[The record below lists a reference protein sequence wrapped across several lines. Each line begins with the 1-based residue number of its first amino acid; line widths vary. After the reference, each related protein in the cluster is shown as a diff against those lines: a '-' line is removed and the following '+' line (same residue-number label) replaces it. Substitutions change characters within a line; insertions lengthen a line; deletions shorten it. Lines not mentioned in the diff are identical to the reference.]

1 MVRALIILLSLLT
14 ASAAS
19 AQVAPQRIVTP
30 VDPLAMGT
38 DDFTRLAD
46 PALWDG
52 LAVTRIEF
60 RDDRA
65 FWRLYRIDSA
75 RKPNGPLWFVPHDN
89 ENAAFQAAVYAVRA
103 YGGQVIAVEEARSVV
118 GPDSRMNGD
127 VAFGKPIDPNRN
139 FRDETPTY
147 AREIL
152 AGLGDPPRLIV
163 ALHTNEAGYDSA
175 SSTCGPPPP
184 AYTGKGE
191 ISVLLCN
198 DLYMPRRSVYGDWP
212 FDDTDSVAIVSYP
225 GSGGPGD
232 GFCVRGLADA
242 DMNIMLERVMTSDGS
257 LSNFA
262 LFHGLPYVNL
272 ETQERGVTPEGLGDA
287 RSRLLAMIGIVMDRC
302 APIEG
307 LSLRPPRTSEP
318 ARPPRRKGRR

>member
-1 MVRALIILLSLLT
+1 MVRTLLLLLSLLA

-19 AQVAPQRIVTP
+19 AQAAPQRIVTP
-30 VDPLAMGT
+30 VDPLTMGT

-52 LAVTRIEF
+52 LTVTRIEF

-65 FWRLYRIDSA
+65 FWRLYRIDNA
-75 RKPNGPLWFVPHDN
+75 RKPDGPLWFVPHDN
-89 ENAAFQAAVYAVRA
+89 ENAAFQAAIYAVRS
-103 YGGQVIAVEEARSVV
+103 YGGQVIAVEEARSTA

-139 FRDETPTY
+139 FRDETPNY
-147 AREIL
+147 ASEIL
-152 AGLGDPPRLIV
+152 AGLGNPARLIV
-163 ALHTNEAGYDSA
+163 ALHTNEPGYDSA
-175 SSTCGPPPP
+175 SSTCGPQPP

-198 DLYMPRRSVYGDWP
+198 DLYMPHPSVYGAWP

-272 ETQERGVTPEGLGDA
+272 ETQDRGVTLAGLGDA

-302 APIEG
+302 APIAD
-307 LSLRPPRTSEP
+307 LTLRPPRAPEP
-318 ARPPRRKGRR
+318 VRPGKRKKRR

>member
-1 MVRALIILLSLLT
+1 MVRALLILLSLLAATT
-14 ASAAS
+14 ASARS
-19 AQVAPQRIVTP
+19 APQRIVTP
-30 VDPLAMGT
+30 VDPLTMGT

-52 LAVTRIEF
+52 LTVTRIEF

-65 FWRLYRIDSA
+65 FWRLYRIDNV
-75 RKPNGPLWFVPHDN
+75 RKPHGPLWFVPHDN
-89 ENAAFQAAVYAVRA
+89 ENAAFQAAIYAVRA
-103 YGGQVIAVEEARSVV
+103 YGGQVVTIEEARSLA

-139 FRDETPTY
+139 FRDDTPAY
-147 AREIL
+147 ANEVL
-152 AGLGDPPRLIV
+152 AGLGMPARLIV
-163 ALHTNEAGYDSA
+163 ALHTNEPGYDSSA
-175 SSTCGPPPP
+175 STCGPPPP

-198 DLYMPRRSVYGDWP
+198 DLYMPRPSISKAWP

-225 GSGGPGD
+225 GSGGPAD
-232 GFCVRGLADA
+232 GFCMRALAEA
-242 DMNIMLERVMTSDGS
+242 DMNIMMERVMTSDGS

-262 LFHGLPYVNL
+262 LFNGLPYVNL
-272 ETQERGVTPEGLGDA
+272 ETQERGVTPTALGDA

-307 LSLRPPRTSEP
+307 LSLRPPRAPEP
-318 ARPPRRKGRR
+318 IRPGKRKKRR

>member
-1 MVRALIILLSLLT
+1 MVRALIILLSLLA

-19 AQVAPQRIVTP
+19 AQAAPQRIVTP
-30 VDPLAMGT
+30 VDPLTMGT
-38 DDFTRLAD
+38 DDFIRLAD

-52 LAVTRIEF
+52 LTVTRIEF

-65 FWRLYRIDSA
+65 FWRLYRIDNP
-75 RKPNGPLWFVPHDN
+75 RNPNGPLWFVPHDN

-103 YGGQVIAVEEARSVV
+103 YGGQVVAVEEARSLS

-127 VAFGKPIDPNRN
+127 VAFGKSIDPNRN
-139 FRDETPTY
+139 FRDETPAY
-147 AREIL
+147 ASEIL
-152 AGLGDPPRLIV
+152 ASLGPPARLIV
-163 ALHTNEAGYDSA
+163 ALHTNEPGYDS
-175 SSTCGPPPP
+175 SESTCGPQLP

-198 DLYMPRRSVYGDWP
+198 DVYTPRPSLSEDWP

-232 GFCVRGLADA
+232 GYCVQALADA

-272 ETQERGVTPEGLGDA
+272 ETQDRGVTPAGLGDA

-302 APIEG
+302 APVEG
-307 LSLRPPRTSEP
+307 LNLRPPRAHEP
-318 ARPPRRKGRR
+318 ARAGKRKKHR